1 MTMLVKN
8 GGNANVCVCVCART
22 LPPPPPPPPDD
33 KNNNRHSR
41 VIFVTAT
48 IPLPSTAVAAS
59 RRRFCKVKYTYWQRR
74 WRSDATL
81 RRTKREQ
88 NKKYIKKNNTGKWKK
103 KKNQLPSG
111 PSDPYTFIPLPLSTR
126 SWFGTVK
133 TEPRAKGRISVR
145 RKYHGISIQITGTF
159 GHVLPTKRPKRL
171 FCIIFLKFSPTF
183 GALLKNKAKKK

>member
-1 MTMLVKN
+1 M
-8 GGNANVCVCVCART
+8 CVCVCART

-88 NKKYIKKNNTGKWKK
+88 NKKYIKKNNTGKWEKK
-103 KKNQLPSG
+103 KINSHPALP
-111 PSDPYTFIPLPLSTR
+111 TLTR
-126 SWFGTVK
+126 SSHFPYRHVRDSAPLKPNPVRKVVFPLDVSTTVFRYK
-133 TEPRAKGRISVR
+133 SPE
-145 RKYHGISIQITGTF
+145 HLDTF
-159 GHVLPTKRPKRL
+159 CQQKDRNVSFVLY
-171 FCIIFLKFSPTF
+171 F
-183 GALLKNKAKKK
+183 